1 MSIFASNDFEQAKV
15 INEKIAG
22 LEKKSKESGISY
34 SILKQVYDRGMA
46 AWKTGHRPGASQ
58 QQWAFARVNS
68 FITKGSG
75 TWGKADKDLASKV
88 RSAKKEDVK
97 EAVLGHDFGTNPFSK
112 KEAEQAKKLAK
123 QYSVRVKPH
132 RNPKSKNHLEFH
144 GGTRNLQ
151 AFYRNLQ
158 MIMNEEDVK
167 EADSD
172 YMKGVAKDKK
182 DDRAAQFDKQA
193 KMDDDDPN
201 AYKPAP
207 GDKDKDGEMKKTK
220 LSKHTKAYHAKFGKK
235 ESVKSVFTGE
245 VNHFAEAKIKFR
257 NERDVEKHK
266 QNLLMAMEIA
276 VDADGDY
283 TNAVKQIEKLE
294 RGLSKNPSVAAAL
307 KFYAEDV
314 EFPQDIADELQEK
327 NPGLWANI
335 HAKRK
340 RIKAG
345 SGERMR
351 KKGEKG
357 APKELPEEDVM
368 KMIEGRYSKY
378 SDLLMQR
385 ARIIG
390 DVGKQAFMGKSQE
403 IKKIDRLIAKELKK
417 LGVEPDAAG

>member
-75 TWGKADKDLASKV
+75 TWGKADKDLAAKV
-88 RSAKKEDVK
+88 RSAKKEDV
-97 EAVLGHDFGTNPFSK
+97 S
-112 KEAEQAKKLAK
+112 
-123 QYSVRVKPH
+123 
-132 RNPKSKNHLEFH
+132 
-144 GGTRNLQ
+144 
-151 AFYRNLQ
+151 
-158 MIMNEEDVK
+158 

-182 DDRAAQFDKQA
+182 DDRAAQFAKQA

-235 ESVKSVFTGE
+235 ESTMSVFTGDKN
-245 VNHFAEAKIKFR
+245 VFAEAKIRFR

-283 TNAVKQIEKLE
+283 TNAVKSIEKLE